1 VEKGSFVC
9 EATYWNKVP
18 RAKHW
23 YTPSLLKTVARLQ
36 FVIDPNLCLEAE
48 SNVNKLPNQC
58 DKRQARKMG
67 ARRVRKEVHASNL
80 DEIIRRDT
88 LGYDAP
94 PSDDEEGSSDE
105 SDEEQGTADD
115 SEVD

>member
-1 VEKGSFVC
+1 
-9 EATYWNKVP
+9 
-18 RAKHW
+18 
-23 YTPSLLKTVARLQ
+23 LQ
-36 FVIDPNLCLEAE
+36 FVIDPNLCLGAE
-48 SNVNKLPNQC
+48 STVNKLPNQC

-67 ARRVRKEVHASNL
+67 ARRVRKEVHASNS
-80 DEIIRRDT
+80 DEMIRRGDT
-88 LGYDAP
+88 LCYDAP

>member
-23 YTPSLLKTVARLQ
+23 CTPSLLKTVARLQ
-36 FVIDPNLCLEAE
+36 FVIDPNLCLEAQ
-48 SNVNKLPNQC
+48 SNVNKVPNQC

-80 DEIIRRDT
+80 EEIIRRDT

-94 PSDDEEGSSDE
+94 TSDDEEGSSDE